1 MILTLIWNLNFWAN
15 LKKSSKTTKQRFFI
29 RLYISILSNISKA
42 RQSLKKRVEINLL
55 HAKSTDFQ
63 KLSTSGQTEI
73 QQTHVQKSQWKRYNH
88 LRKRRQ
94 LQMRSKS
101 MQCFNPHC
109 AFQIRKNRHLYDF
122 ILSVFKFMVQSL
134 FTPRK
139 CYFRLFKDLIYLQCT
154 Y

>member
-1 MILTLIWNLNFWAN
+1 MRWWWWKTKWGLPTRIKFFTKWCINHFFHFWAN
-15 LKKSSKTTKQRFFI
+15 LKKSSKTTKQRF
-29 RLYISILSNISKA
+29 LSAYISQFWATYRKA

-101 MQCFNPHC
+101 CNV
-109 AFQIRKNRHLYDF
+109 L
-122 ILSVFKFMVQSL
+122 ILIVH
-134 FTPRK
+134 
-139 CYFRLFKDLIYLQCT
+139 FR
-154 Y
+154 